1 MAAAATLDLQLKV
14 PAFTGLETRVEVQ
27 SFLQKLKAC
36 IAKIPAAAADAT
48 PVERRALSARKVDT
62 MVIGFTGAA
71 YTWLE
76 KWQRDNH
83 NLVEDYDALLQA
95 FKDRW
100 LEPAKMTDIN
110 EIMDKL
116 KQKPNETIE
125 SFWDRCHQAA
135 CTVMDYENT
144 PVAHRQ
150 HDSFIVG
157 RNRVMVNAFTKGV
170 KAPLREAVAKLSN
183 KPINE
188 IIADAKVIERA
199 YNLEHKKPEGKK
211 TNNGNNGHKTKK
223 VHEVSQTE
231 DEEEAEDDEEDKNN
245 PNKNKGDQEEFM
257 VEAFRQF
264 YRQRGRGQFRG
275 RGRGRNGYFGRGR
288 GYSNGN
294 GFANGTNGYQ
304 NGYRNGPN
312 GNGNYNGNGNPSRRS
327 NFTCDMCGQFGHGIR
342 MCPMLPAAR
351 ASVNKQ
357 PAAGHAVAMIHKE
370 HSGNNVPPQAD
381 AINFSNWPD
390 FM

>member
-1 MAAAATLDLQLKV
+1 MAAAAALDLQLKV

-48 PVERRALSARKVDT
+48 PAERRALSARKVDT

-71 YTWLE
+71 YTWWE

-83 NLVEDYDALLQA
+83 NLVEDYEALLQA

-100 LEPAKMTDIN
+100 LEPEKMTDIN

-116 KQKPNETIE
+116 KQKSNETIE

-150 HDSFIVG
+150 HDSFIIG

-183 KPINE
+183 KPVND
-188 IIADAKVIERA
+188 IIAEAKVIERA
-199 YNLEHKKPEGKK
+199 YNLEHKKPEIKK
-211 TNNGNNGHKTKK
+211 ASNGNNGHKTKK
-223 VHEVSQTE
+223 VSEVSQTE
-231 DEEEAEDDEEDKNN
+231 EEEEEIEEEEDDKI
-245 PNKNKGDQEEFM
+245 KGNKGKIDQEEHM

-264 YRQRGRGQFRG
+264 YRQRGRGQVRG
-275 RGRGRNGYFGRGR
+275 RGRGRNGGFGRGR
-288 GYSNGN
+288 NYNN
-294 GFANGTNGYQ
+294 GFSGFQ
-304 NGYRNGPN
+304 NGYRNGS
-312 GNGNYNGNGNPSRRS
+312 NGNYNGNGNGNPNRRS

-357 PAAGHAVAMIHKE
+357 QAVSMIQKEQAGH
-370 HSGNNVPPQAD
+370 SGQPSAD
-381 AINFSNWPD
+381 SINFPSWPD